1 MHINQIRGV
10 FSLVE
15 HHPKVLSLAYSN
27 IHNRVKHRMLSRE
40 YDGWSGAPEQ
50 ITIMTTDQCNLRCKM
65 CHYAHS
71 DEPDYQLNQI
81 GMMPAE
87 LFYKLIDEIPGN
99 PFISFTGGEPLLHP
113 QVAEL
118 IRYAKDHARFCS
130 LTTNGWLL
138 GKRANELCEAK
149 LDLLVVSV
157 DGPLEIH
164 NSIRGRGSFEH
175 IDKGIQ
181 KVLSLSD
188 RPILF
193 INMSLSNINYDQMEN
208 MYEIAI
214 NWKVDGINFNHLWYQ
229 TPKMIELS
237 NEQFPFFEADRISW
251 EIEPNRVD
259 TTKVADSLEAI
270 WKRSRFA
277 PIIVNQIPD
286 LDHLEIASWYH
297 EPEKKSNMRQR
308 EC

>member
-1 MHINQIRGV
+1 
-10 FSLVE
+10 
-15 HHPKVLSLAYSN
+15 
-27 IHNRVKHRMLSRE
+27 
-40 YDGWSGAPEQ
+40 
-50 ITIMTTDQCNLRCKM
+50 
-65 CHYAHS
+65 
-71 DEPDYQLNQI
+71 
-81 GMMPAE
+81 
-87 LFYKLIDEIPGN
+87 
-99 PFISFTGGEPLLHP
+99 
-113 QVAEL
+113 
-118 IRYAKDHARFCS
+118 
-130 LTTNGWLL
+130 
-138 GKRANELCEAK
+138 
-149 LDLLVVSV
+149 LLVVSV

-193 INMSLSNINYDQMEN
+193 INMSLSYINYDQMEN

-297 EPEKKSNMRQR
+297 EPEKKVKYETTRCAWIRMKVWPDGSVRPCRNWQVGNVTDEHSMTVWNNEIFRIFR
-308 EC
+308 KHLSRGILPICSRCCYLAHR